1 MSDVFLS
8 SDCFKSY
15 LSQLPLRRGFKDL
28 VVELVVACC
37 LGPTI
42 EVVVV
47 AVGRLTND
55 VDGVS
60 APTHPLIA
68 RVVRVD
74 SHSHAQVLAWEV
86 FQTNTINDLVTNHR
100 LESILLARFLDS
112 EVIEPLL
119 FEVGI
124 LRSGG

>member
-1 MSDVFLS
+1 MSDVLLRC
-8 SDCFKSY
+8 DGLKTD

-47 AVGRLTND
+47 PVGRLTND

-60 APTHPLIA
+60 APAHPLIT

-74 SHSHAQVLAWEV
+74 SHSHAQVLAWEI
-86 FQTNTINDLVTNHR
+86 FDDYPITNLVTNHR
-100 LESILLARFLDS
+100 LESVLLARFLDS

-119 FEVGI
+119 LEVG
-124 LRSGG
+124 